1 MDITHKHDDEYDH
14 GYDDECDHGN
24 QYDDQHDHIA
34 FPLLLNQ
41 SQDREISTYL
51 DPNVSVTPMAESH
64 RSMGDTVYFWQR

>member
-1 MDITHKHDDEYDH
+1 MDITPKHVDEYDH

-41 SQDREISTYL
+41 PQDREIST
-51 DPNVSVTPMAESH
+51 PMS
-64 RSMGDTVYFWQR
+64 Q